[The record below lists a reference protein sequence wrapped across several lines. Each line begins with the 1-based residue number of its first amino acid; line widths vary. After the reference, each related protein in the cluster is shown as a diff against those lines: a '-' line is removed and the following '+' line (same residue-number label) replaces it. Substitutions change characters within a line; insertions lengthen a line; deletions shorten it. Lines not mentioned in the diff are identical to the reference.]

1 MVKTSQA
8 LQNYC
13 NMDMAF
19 ESTREYTLLK
29 GVVDCIDQ
37 GDVDHFTQ
45 LVYDYDKLTRLDAW
59 KTAVLLKVKKSMDS
73 DELR

>member
-8 LQNYC
+8 LANYC

-19 ESTREYTLLK
+19 ESSREYQLLK

>member
-8 LQNYC
+8 LANYC
-13 NMDMAF
+13 NMDMNF
-19 ESTREYTLLK
+19 ESSREYTLLK

-37 GDVDHFTQ
+37 QDIDHFTQ